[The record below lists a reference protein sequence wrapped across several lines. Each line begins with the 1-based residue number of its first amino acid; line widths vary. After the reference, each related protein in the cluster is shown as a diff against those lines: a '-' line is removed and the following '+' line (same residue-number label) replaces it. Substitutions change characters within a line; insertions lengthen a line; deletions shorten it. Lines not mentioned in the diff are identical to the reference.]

1 MRSRLSVR
9 ARTTAVATT
18 VVAAALAAVGWLLI
32 GYMHNRL
39 STELDSSVHLQL
51 AKSAEALQY
60 GRTLPVRTD
69 AVDVRVVP
77 GKPAAELQRAGPVRA
92 VKRSDTKVASTAV
105 PTGEGVK
112 TVVASASTEPVA
124 QATSAATGALLIGG
138 PILLVLV
145 GALTWFGTGRALR
158 PVEAIRHEFARLS
171 AHELSAR
178 MPVPSGR
185 DEITRLAETLNETLE
200 RLDRSVR
207 RQQRF
212 IADASHELR
221 SPLATMR
228 TPLEVAQAHP
238 ELVHW
243 PDVAD
248 GALEDLDRLERLSA
262 DLLILARIDS
272 SPMSPE
278 PVDLA
283 VIAADAIGAQP
294 ESGLDWRF
302 EAADDAVLEGHP
314 RHLAR
319 LLANLLDN
327 ARAHAASTVR
337 VRVAASEHDVRLD
350 VLDDGPGIPEDQ
362 RERIFERFARL
373 DTARNT
379 EAGGTGL
386 GLAIAREIAEAHG
399 GTLRA
404 ESPAAEADLG
414 GAQFTAIIPR

>member
-18 VVAAALAAVGWLLI
+18 VVAAALAAIGWLLI
-32 GYMHNRL
+32 GYLHNRL

-51 AKSAEALQY
+51 ARSAAAVQY

-69 AVDVRVVP
+69 AVDVQVVP
-77 GKPAAELQRAGPVRA
+77 GKPAAQLKRAGPARPA
-92 VKRSDTKVASTAV
+92 RMSDTKVASTAV

-112 TVVASASTEPVA
+112 TVVARASTEPVA

-138 PILLVLV
+138 PILLALV

-185 DEITRLAETLNETLE
+185 DEITKLAETLNETLE

-228 TPLEVAQAHP
+228 TPLEVARAHP

-262 DLLILARIDS
+262 DLLTLARIDS
-272 SPMSPE
+272 SPMRPE

-283 VIAADAIGAQP
+283 AIAADAIGAQP

-302 EAADDAVLEGHP
+302 EAADEAVIEGHP

-337 VRVAASEHDVRLD
+337 VRLRVRDHGVRLD
-350 VLDDGPGIPEDQ
+350 VLDDGPGIPADQ

-373 DTARNT
+373 DTARNA

-404 ESPAAEADLG
+404 EPPRAGSGLG
-414 GAQFTAIIPR
+414 GAHFTAAFPR